1 MIIIKNGGSIYQQM
15 RYFVLCVTKR
25 TQACTDVLRHRNL
38 HCSSTKRQRMQTEQI
53 QRFPS
58 TTTSTA
64 GRLVR
69 RPKAWIG
76 LLFRLR
82 SSIGRQRSRKKTQQ
96 ISNWLLLELIIC
108 DQVFQ
113 VHVQAYLRTRVATAL
128 CEETIRSIT
137 RCMTRSGRIVDG
149 KMALYGW
156 RVIHAITLTNYLHA
170 TTCNQ

>member
-1 MIIIKNGGSIYQQM
+1 MEGVVINRSAILFSVRPKG
-15 RYFVLCVTKR
+15 RKHVLMYCVTAICIAVQQR
-25 TQACTDVLRHRNL
+25 DNACN
-38 HCSSTKRQRMQTEQI
+38 TENKSR
-53 QRFPS
+53 RFPS
-58 TTTSTA
+58 TTSSTA

-128 CEETIRSIT
+128 SEETIRSIT